1 MNRSNAVAA
10 SLALSIVTVA
20 FASDARTRD
29 AGSPADSATAA
40 ATPAP
45 PQRAPAPAASSDAG
59 AIPQIRLNRVFREVT
74 LKRPVQVVSRPD
86 RPGVLYVVEQRGR
99 IVEIDASGD
108 TVQSRTV
115 ADFPS
120 STVNAKFNEQGLLS
134 LAFNP
139 RVAENRKAYLWL
151 TAGASDGKPD
161 RNVLAAVLL
170 AADGTFDLDSLR
182 PLIEIEDPAW
192 NHNGGTALFG
202 PDGMLYVSIGDGGS
216 GNDPWGHGQDMRALL
231 GKIIRIDV
239 SRDESGRG
247 YAVPADNPF
256 VGRDDARPEI
266 WASGLRNVWRMSFDR
281 ATGELWAGDVGQN
294 AYEEIDV
301 ITKGGNYGWRPREGF
316 HGTRGVPDRADEKG
330 AFIDPI
336 AEYPHRDGVS
346 VTGGYVCRDPA
357 SPELNGVYI
366 YADYEYGT
374 FWGLRARGGTLVAG
388 PTVILKRPR
397 FYPASFGEGA
407 DGTLYVCG
415 TEKSHDGPGA
425 IYAVVPAGGAANAA
439 DDASKESPRS
449 APAR

>member
-1 MNRSNAVAA
+1 MTRTRPAVAA
-10 SLALSIVTVA
+10 CLSLLCAASASL
-20 FASDARTRD
+20 ASDAV
-29 AGSPADSATAA
+29 TAA
-40 ATPAP
+40 APGQKAVPTQSPPDAAKPAGQP
-45 PQRAPAPAASSDAG
+45 ASQDAAP
-59 AIPQIRLNRVFREVT
+59 IPQIRLNRVFRDVT
-74 LKRPVQVVSRPD
+74 LKRPVQVVSRAD
-86 RPGVLYVVEQRGR
+86 RPGILYVVEQGGR
-99 IVEIDASGD
+99 ILEIDASGD
-108 TVQSRTV
+108 EPKSRTV

-120 STVNAKFNEQGLLS
+120 STVNGRFNEQGLLS
-134 LAFNP
+134 LAFDP
-139 RVAENRKAYLWL
+139 QIAESRKAYLWF
-151 TAGASDGKPD
+151 TAGATEGKAD
-161 RNVLAAVLL
+161 RNVLASVLL
-170 AADGTFDLDSLR
+170 SQDGTFDLASLK

-216 GNDPWGHGQDMRALL
+216 GNDPWGHGQDMRALF

-239 SRDESGRG
+239 SRDEGGRG
-247 YAVPADNPF
+247 YAVPPDNPH

-294 AYEEIDV
+294 AYEEIDIIV
-301 ITKGGNYGWRPREGF
+301 KGGNYGWRPREGF

-357 SPELNGVYI
+357 NPELDGVYI
-366 YADYEYGT
+366 YADYEFGT
-374 FWGLRARGGTLVAG
+374 FWGLRARGGALAAG

-397 FYPASFGEGA
+397 FFPASFGEGA

-415 TEKSHDGPGA
+415 TERSHDGPGA
-425 IYAVVPAGGAANAA
+425 IYAI
-439 DDASKESPRS
+439 
-449 APAR
+449 APANVSAVPSAKDAPKAEGP

>member
-1 MNRSNAVAA
+1 MTRPRAAAAACLAFLCIASGSAAHDAV
-10 SLALSIVTVA
+10 
-20 FASDARTRD
+20 
-29 AGSPADSATAA
+29 TAA
-40 ATPAP
+40 ASGPAP
-45 PQRAPAPAASSDAG
+45 GQKAVPPQSPQDAAKPAAQPASQDA
-59 AIPQIRLNRVFREVT
+59 APIPQIRLNRVFRDVA
-74 LKRPVQVVSRPD
+74 LKRPVQVVSRAD
-86 RPGVLYVVEQRGR
+86 RPGILYVVEQAGR
-99 IVEIDASGD
+99 IVEIDASGSEPK
-108 TVQSRTV
+108 SRTV

-120 STVNAKFNEQGLLS
+120 SAVNSRFNEQGLLS
-134 LAFNP
+134 LAFDP
-139 RVAENRKAYLWL
+139 RVSENRKAYLWF
-151 TAGASDGKPD
+151 TAGASEGKAD
-161 RNVLAAVLL
+161 RNVLASVLL
-170 AADGTFDLDSLR
+170 SQDGTFDLASLK

-216 GNDPWGHGQDMRALL
+216 GNDPWGHGQDMRALF

-239 SRDESGRG
+239 SRDDGGRG
-247 YAVPADNPF
+247 YAVPQDNPH

-294 AYEEIDV
+294 AYEEIDIIV
-301 ITKGGNYGWRPREGF
+301 KGGNYGWRPREGF

-357 SPELNGVYI
+357 NPELDGVYI

-374 FWGLRARGGTLVAG
+374 FWGLRARGGALAAG

-397 FYPASFGEGA
+397 FFPASFGEGT

-425 IYAVVPAGGAANAA
+425 IYAIAPSNVSAVPSSK
-439 DDASKESPRS
+439 DAPKAEGQ
-449 APAR
+449 